1 MADEWWHRTSYCELP
16 DIAFAKPSFSLDL
29 PPLPVQSSIPAVSFS
44 EDSFFSAPPPPA
56 AAARLSAAIQQ
67 ALVAQKSLFDLL
79 CSSSPFSSTPWD
91 LNITPFNPPPL
102 LSSSTPPSTP

>member
-1 MADEWWHRTSYCELP
+1 MADELWHRTSYCELP

-44 EDSFFSAPPPPA
+44 EDSFFSAP
-56 AAARLSAAIQQ
+56 LSAAIQQ

-102 LSSSTPPSTP
+102 LSSSTPPS